1 MSSRAYA
8 YIKFGIV
15 IVLAIVLAIAYKL
28 YVGAQGPQI
37 VNGNF
42 EGGFSVRESQEVE
55 VANGWDYSYMSGDD
69 RWCRA
74 PCYRPEYKPETV
86 IAVQG
91 TSQRWFATF
100 ARQFGT
106 IHQTVAVDS
115 DQWYTFECQVY
126 AISEPDGQQAVFVG
140 INPWGAGVF
149 DRTMVWG
156 EQQPWGSYRQWN
168 TLGVTARAYGGRIR
182 VAVGSNNNYP
192 TKNNAAYVD
201 NCVLRRA
208 DGPTQPTPTPRPTY
222 TPYPTPEPCPTS
234 PPNGETCDY
243 ATIRQI
249 VREELDQ
256 TKLGAE

>member
-1 MSSRAYA
+1 MTMPALFILA
-8 YIKFGIV
+8 GI
-15 IVLAIVLAIAYKL
+15 LAVAGLRQL
-28 YVGAQGPQI
+28 PMVGAQGSIPL
-37 VNGNF
+37 VNADF

-74 PCYRPEYKPETV
+74 PCYRPEFKPETV
-86 IAVQG
+86 IAVEG

-106 IHQTVAVDS
+106 IHQLVEVDS

-140 INPWGAGVF
+140 IQPWGTGVF

-156 EQQPWGSYRQWN
+156 EQQPWGSYREWH
-168 TLGVTARAYGGRIR
+168 TLSVTARAYGGRIR

-201 NCVLRRA
+201 QCVLRRA
-208 DGPTQPTPTPRPTY
+208 DGPAQPTPAPTY
-222 TPYPTPEPCPTS
+222 TPYPTLTPWPTPEPCPTS
-234 PPNGETCDY
+234 PPGVGCDY
-243 ATIRQI
+243 DTIRQV
-249 VREELDQ
+249 VREELDK
-256 TKLGAE
+256 TILTGTR